1 MNRKIDAAIFDLG
14 GVLMR
19 NGTPHDFTH
28 RFPDVEPHV
37 GVAAMMG
44 PYGLDTDHPWHR
56 LERGEITMA
65 EFRTANRPA
74 LIEAGIKM
82 PTPADRAPA
91 IDFQRNEAMWTL
103 VADLRA
109 AGVKTSVLTNNVRE
123 FRPLWW
129 SEDFERQFDDIVD
142 SHEVGIRK
150 PNRAIYELAVAR
162 LGVAAHRAAFL
173 DDIASNVAAAAAI
186 GIYGL
191 QVLGAGGDAI
201 EYVRRLAGFDR

>member
-1 MNRKIDAAIFDLG
+1 VNRKIDAAIFDLG

-19 NGTPHDFTH
+19 NGTPNDFARH
-28 RFPDVEPHV
+28 FPDVAPHI

-56 LERGEITMA
+56 LERGEITMD
-65 EFRTANRPA
+65 EFRAANRTALVEAGITMPANRPPP
-74 LIEAGIKM
+74 IVFE
-82 PTPADRAPA
+82 
-91 IDFQRNEAMWTL
+91 RNEAMWAL

-123 FRPLWW
+123 LRSRWW
-129 SEDFERQFDDIVD
+129 SDDFEHQFDDIVD

-150 PNRAIYELAVAR
+150 PNQAIYELAVKR
-162 LGVAAHRAAFL
+162 LGVAAYRAAFL
-173 DDIASNVAAAAAI
+173 DDIASNVAAAAAT

-201 EYVRRLAGFDR
+201 DAVRRLADIA